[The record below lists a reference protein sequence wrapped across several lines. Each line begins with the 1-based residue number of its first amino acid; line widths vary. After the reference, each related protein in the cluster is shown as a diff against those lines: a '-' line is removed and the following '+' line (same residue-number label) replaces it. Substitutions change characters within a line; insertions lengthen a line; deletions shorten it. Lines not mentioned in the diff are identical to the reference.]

1 MMTTMDEQ
9 LLDSPARISA
19 LDPDG
24 MLDLVTGF
32 GELLGEAVGIARAAD
47 LPHLTSVRGV
57 VILGLG
63 GSAIG
68 GDLVTT
74 LVGDQLEVP
83 FKVIRGYELPRF
95 VDASTLVIASSYS
108 GNTEETLSALRAA
121 VETPARIVC
130 LTSGG
135 EMAKIVSE
143 RGLPTIRLKGG
154 QPPRSALPFSFAAL
168 LRVLSAAGLVPEM
181 MDRLEASVDWIRHL
195 SRIFGPDTRTA
206 DNQAKKLALNI
217 VNKLP
222 VIYGSDDRL
231 EFMARRW
238 AAQFS
243 ENGKQL
249 AYSKALPEMNH
260 NEIVGWKHPARAV
273 GELIPIFLR
282 DREDHPR
289 TQLRFEITRDL
300 MAEKV
305 DPVLEYWSMGESW
318 MERFW
323 SLVLLG
329 DFASVY
335 LAALN
340 QEDPTQID
348 MIDALKNRLTQY
360 QNPSEASPGS
370 NDEA

>member
-1 MMTTMDEQ
+1 MTTTDEQ
-9 LLDSPARISA
+9 VLDDRERIAA
-19 LDPDG
+19 LDPGG
-24 MLDLVTGF
+24 MLDLVGGF
-32 GELLGEAVGIARAAD
+32 GELLDEAVGIARAAD
-47 LPHLTSVRGV
+47 LPHITPVRNV
-57 VILGLG
+57 AVLGLG

-95 VDASTLVIASSYS
+95 VDGSTLVIASSYS
-108 GNTEETLSALRAA
+108 GNTEETLAALRAA
-121 VETPARIVC
+121 LETPARIVC

-135 EMAKIVSE
+135 EMEEIASE
-143 RGLPTIRLKGG
+143 RGLPSVKLKAG

-168 LRVLSAAGLVPEM
+168 LRVLSAAQLLPEM
-181 MDRLEASVDWIRHL
+181 MDALEASVDWIKHL
-195 SRIFGPDTRTA
+195 SRIFGPDTQTP
-206 DNQAKKLALNI
+206 DNLAKKLALKI

-222 VIYGSDDRL
+222 GIYGSDDRL

-260 NEIVGWKHPARAV
+260 NEIVGWKHPSRVV
-273 GELIPIFLR
+273 GELIPVFLR
-282 DREDHPR
+282 DGGDHPR

-300 MAEKV
+300 MAGTV
-305 DPVLEYWSMGESW
+305 DQVLEYWSMGESW

-335 LAALN
+335 LAVLN

-348 MIDALKNRLTQY
+348 MIEALKNRLSQH
-360 QNPSEASPGS
+360 QEPSE
-370 NDEA
+370 NDEPREKR

>member
-1 MMTTMDEQ
+1 MTTADEQ
-9 LLDSPARISA
+9 ILDDRARISA
-19 LDPDG
+19 LDQGG
-24 MLDLVTGF
+24 MLDLVAGF
-32 GELLGEAVGIARAAD
+32 GELLDEAVEIARSAE
-47 LPHLTSVRGV
+47 LPRPESIRSVV
-57 VILGLG
+57 VLGLG

-74 LVGDQLEVP
+74 LMGDQLKVP
-83 FKVIRGYELPRF
+83 IKVIRGYELPGF

-121 VETPARIVC
+121 LETRARIVC

-135 EMAKIVSE
+135 EMEEVASE
-143 RGLPTIRLKGG
+143 RGLPSIRLKAG

-168 LRVLSAAGLVPEM
+168 LRALSAAQLLPDM
-181 MDRLEASVDWIRHL
+181 LDALEASVDWVKHL
-195 SRIFGPDTRTA
+195 SRIYGPDVRTR
-206 DNQAKKLALNI
+206 DNQAKKLALKI
-217 VNKLP
+217 GKKLP

-260 NEIVGWKHPARAV
+260 NEIVGWKHPSRVVA
-273 GELIPIFLR
+273 ELIPIFLR
-282 DREDHPR
+282 DCEDHPR

-300 MAEKV
+300 MAGRV
-305 DPVLEYWSMGESW
+305 DPVLEYWSMCESRLD
-318 MERFW
+318 RFW

-335 LAALN
+335 LAVLN

-348 MIDALKNRLTQY
+348 MIEALKNRLSQS
-360 QNPSEASPGS
+360 QDPSESSHGR